1 MNISAKISAKTSAI
15 IITTL
20 LVFSSS
26 AHARDDHFMLPL
38 KDVMSRATAENI
50 VSDSVKFFFGKTKH
64 AKAKTSFGEFS
75 TNKKTNAFNKT
86 DVEACQWAFL
96 SALKQLH
103 TKAIS
108 LGANAVVNIRSNYKN
123 NLVSSETQYECGAGT
138 FVAGVALKADF
149 IKI

>member
-1 MNISAKISAKTSAI
+1 MKIPAI

-20 LVFSSS
+20 LFFSSN

-38 KDVMSRATAENI
+38 KDVMARASAEHMIN
-50 VSDSVKFFFGKTKH
+50 DSVKYFFGKTKH
-64 AKAKTSFGEFS
+64 PKAKTNFGEAS

-86 DVEACQWAFL
+86 DIEACQWAFL
-96 SALKQLH
+96 SAIKQLH
-103 TKAIS
+103 TKAVS

-123 NLVSSETQYECGAGT
+123 NLISSETEYQCGAGT

>member
-1 MNISAKISAKTSAI
+1 MIIMTAI
-15 IITTL
+15 LI
-20 LVFSSS
+20 FSSS
-26 AHARDDHFMLPL
+26 AHARDDRLMLPL
-38 KDVMSRATAENI
+38 KDVMARASAEHMIN
-50 VSDSVKFFFGKTKH
+50 DSVKYFFGKTKH
-64 AKAKTSFGEFS
+64 PKAKTNFGEAS

-96 SALKQLH
+96 SAIKQLH

-123 NLVSSETQYECGAGT
+123 NLFSSETEYECGAGT

>member
-1 MNISAKISAKTSAI
+1 MKIPAI
-15 IITTL
+15 LITAL
-20 LVFSSS
+20 LIFSSS

-38 KDVMSRATAENI
+38 KDVLARASAEHMIN
-50 VSDSVKFFFGKTKH
+50 DSVKYFFGKTKH
-64 AKAKTSFGEFS
+64 PKVKTNFGEAS

-96 SALKQLH
+96 SAIKQLH

-123 NLVSSETQYECGAGT
+123 NLISSETQYECGAGT

-149 IKI
+149 VKI